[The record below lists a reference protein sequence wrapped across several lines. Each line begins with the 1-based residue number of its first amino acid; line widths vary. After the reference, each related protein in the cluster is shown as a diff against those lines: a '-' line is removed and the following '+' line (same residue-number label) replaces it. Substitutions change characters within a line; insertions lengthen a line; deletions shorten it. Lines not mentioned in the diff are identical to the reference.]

1 MGRTMSKPD
10 QAASQAIAQARNEV
24 QKGNAAGA
32 VPLLRQVAGRHEAA
46 PAQVYEAAKMAVN
59 VGLEQESFAWFLKA
73 GRRGLEEGDV
83 DLARESFEAAGM
95 VDEKSYEP
103 LFELGRVEIAAGNK
117 AEGLERFADVLR
129 KSNYTFAPALFEA
142 GRVYEGDGQIDQAI
156 LTFKRI
162 VERDKTHVGALTH
175 LGALYAAKHMATE
188 AIAYYMQGADSAK
201 KVMEYAAAYR
211 CAQEILSID
220 PGNAKARQLAL
231 EMERADPEASK
242 QPAAQPLPVAK
253 PQAGTMAG
261 TAAVPEEGAA
271 DAADGTML
279 PPDFAVIEQQSKAT
293 AELTQ
298 VTSAVAQAYKKRA
311 TIEDQLKTAQEAL
324 EAASAER
331 KRAEDDLA
339 SLKQQVEIV
348 TKARA
353 AEENALT
360 ALVGKLAR
368 TRSGLESL
376 TILLESVEEAQTQ
389 AGAVGQTIGQV
400 QADAEAVR
408 ERADT
413 EKADAATVEKDLA
426 DAATRFSGMRT
437 ETEAAEKV
445 LQEMQARFDQTM
457 SEANLAAAALKEA
470 KTRADAA
477 RGQVDASERQVKEAI
492 EQGKSIAADALVVAG
507 TVAEIESSL
516 ASALA
521 LQKNVDAMCAHLR
534 QLAAALV
541 DRRQK
546 TEEALA
552 QMEGLLGA
560 RAVAAPDSD
569 IAKLEAVLAAAIAEA
584 SKTQKQPKEQPAQ
597 PAQSA
602 HPNGVPEAKPAEK
615 AAKTEVPAAAR
626 PADEKTPQGRYN
638 RALALLG
645 ANKADDALKL
655 FESVENEK
663 EFAVLAQVG
672 IGRCLQK
679 MGKIDDAVQRYS
691 KALEASGYPEAQYH
705 EALYNMGGAYESRG
719 DAESLELALWALE
732 EIATTAPSYRD
743 VTARV
748 ATVRAKMEA
757 GAAPKAAPSRGSA
770 KK

>member
-46 PAQVYEAAKMAVN
+46 PSQVYEAAKMAVN
-59 VGLEQESFAWFLKA
+59 LGLEQESFAWFLKA

-188 AIAYYMQGADSAK
+188 AIAYYMQGADAAK
-201 KVMEYAAAYR
+201 KIMEYAAAYR
-211 CAQEILSID
+211 CAQEVLSID
-220 PGNAKARQLAL
+220 PGNAKARQMAL
-231 EMERADPEASK
+231 EMERADPEASR
-242 QPAAQPLPVAK
+242 QPAPHPLTV
-253 PQAGTMAG
+253 GTPPAAMAG
-261 TAAVPEEGAA
+261 TAPAPEAGAA
-271 DAADGTML
+271 GAVDGTML

-293 AELTQ
+293 AELAQ

-389 AGAVGQTIGQV
+389 AGAVGQTIGQL

-408 ERADT
+408 QRADKA
-413 EKADAATVEKDLA
+413 KADAATVEKDLA
-426 DAATRFSGMRT
+426 DAASRFTGIRT

-546 TEEALA
+546 TEDALA

-560 RAVAAPDSD
+560 RAGAAPDSD
-569 IAKLEAVLAAAIAEA
+569 IAKLEAGLAAAIAEA
-584 SKTQKQPKEQPAQ
+584 SKTQKQPKEQ

-615 AAKTEVPAAAR
+615 AAKPEAPPAVR

-638 RALALLG
+638 RALAQLG

-748 ATVRAKMEA
+748 AAVRAKMEA
-757 GAAPKAAPSRGSA
+757 GAAPKAAPTRGSA

>member
-59 VGLEQESFAWFLKA
+59 LGLEQESFAWFLKA

-201 KVMEYAAAYR
+201 KIMEYAAAYR

-253 PQAGTMAG
+253 PQAGAMAG
-261 TAAVPEEGAA
+261 TASGPEAA
-271 DAADGTML
+271 DAPDGTML

-293 AELTQ
+293 AELAQ

-389 AGAVGQTIGQV
+389 AGAVGQTIGQL
-400 QADAEAVR
+400 QTDAEAVR
-408 ERADT
+408 QRADKA
-413 EKADAATVEKDLA
+413 KADAATVEKSLT
-426 DAATRFSGMRT
+426 DAAARFTGMRS

-470 KTRADAA
+470 KARADAA

-534 QLAAALV
+534 QLATALV

-569 IAKLEAVLAAAIAEA
+569 IAKLEAGLAAAIAEA
-584 SKTQKQPKEQPAQ
+584 SKTQKQPKEQPAT
-597 PAQSA
+597 AQSA

-615 AAKTEVPAAAR
+615 GAKPEAPAAAR

-638 RALALLG
+638 RALAQLS

-679 MGKIDDAVQRYS
+679 MGKIDDAVARYS

-748 ATVRAKMEA
+748 AAVRAKMEA
-757 GAAPKAAPSRGSA
+757 GASPKAAPSRGSA